1 MSNLYTKYDL
11 ADKLRLSV
19 STIDNHMKENK
30 IEYLK
35 IGKSV
40 RFTEGAVNQYLQ
52 QFDKKRYTAK
62 VINDVGVEGIVNGLG
77 TRTK

>member
-1 MSNLYTKYDL
+1 MNNLYTKYDL

-19 STIDNHMKENK
+19 STIDNHMKEDK

-40 RFTEGAVNQYLQ
+40 RFTENAVNNYLQ

>member
-52 QFDKKRYTAK
+52 QFDKKRYIAK

>member
-52 QFDKKRYTAK
+52 HFDKKRYTAK

>member
-1 MSNLYTKYDL
+1 MNNLYTKYDL

-19 STIDNHMKENK
+19 STIDNHMKEDK

-40 RFTEGAVNQYLQ
+40 RFTENAVNNYLQ

-62 VINDVGVEGIVNGLG
+62 VINDVGVKGLVNGLG